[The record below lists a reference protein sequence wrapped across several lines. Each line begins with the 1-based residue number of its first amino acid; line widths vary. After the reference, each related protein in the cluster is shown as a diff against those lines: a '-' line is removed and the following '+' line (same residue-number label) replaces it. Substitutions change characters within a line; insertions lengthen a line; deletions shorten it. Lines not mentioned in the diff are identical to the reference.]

1 MESAVDWSGGQRLP
15 RNQRD
20 SRDPAGAQ
28 RRSGSALAR
37 RKALPAT
44 EINGIEGISEFY
56 DFFSCLQTNRGFN
69 METKRQIKSS
79 VKDESLI
86 EMRREQMIQGAVKLF
101 KEKGFHRTT
110 TREIAKE
117 AGFSI
122 GTLYEYIRTKEDVL
136 FLVCDSIYNEV
147 NDRLYV
153 LAKEEGTVKG
163 LRSAIQ
169 QYFELIDDMSDE
181 FVVMY
186 QESKSLPKDALQYVL
201 KKEMEMVALFE
212 NILQSCAELGEL
224 RIKQDDIQIAAHHIV
239 VQGQMWA
246 FRRWALQKNHS
257 IEKFIEIQTDQIFK
271 GIVGTGDIHEE
282 GKGV

>member
-1 MESAVDWSGGQRLP
+1 M
-15 RNQRD
+15 
-20 SRDPAGAQ
+20 
-28 RRSGSALAR
+28 
-37 RKALPAT
+37 T
-44 EINGIEGISEFY
+44 
-56 DFFSCLQTNRGFN
+56 FSVPLQNNRGFK
-69 METKRQIKSS
+69 METKREIKTS

-153 LAKEEGTVKG
+153 LANEEGTVKG

-186 QESKSLPKDALQYVL
+186 QETKSLPKDALQYVL
-201 KKEMEMVALFE
+201 KKEMQMVALFE
-212 NILQSCAELGEL
+212 NILQSCVELGEL
-224 RIKQDDIQIAAHHIV
+224 RINKTTFKSRHTT
-239 VQGQMWA
+239 
-246 FRRWALQKNHS
+246 S
-257 IEKFIEIQTDQIFK
+257 SFK
-271 GIVGTGDIHEE
+271 GKCGHFEDGHYRKTTHSRNSSKCKQIKFSTG
-282 GKGV
+282 